1 MMAIVNGKN
10 ENPEDTL
17 FAAIDQL
24 SREQEAEDAAKV
36 VESPAP
42 APVAPT
48 LTSPVGV
55 SLPQPA
61 PTPPI
66 TVLSPE
72 PLSPEPDEPFFIE
85 PKADL
90 IWGASGTGKTVNI
103 GEVSDYVLAKYGK
116 LTRMVSADGGGIGPL
131 TGLAKSGQIEF
142 WALNAWKNPIANL
155 ERAIKGYWPLRLDD
169 PDSPLVPPDAGTW
182 EVYGFGAFE
191 GLTSFGDMILDSLS
205 GSKASLSQDP
215 SYSWS
220 QDGIE
225 FSGEN
230 QSYYGFMQKELQ
242 RKVALSHLLKYEKV
256 LWTAQESKGEEKGG
270 GIVYGPMIGGKKATG
285 KAAGWF
291 LNVFHMD
298 VIQGP
303 TTVDLK
309 TGQKLSEATHILF
322 LKTHIDPLTLIPYP
336 TKFRA
341 PKKYKAEVPTYLE
354 SGSVAEAYRLLD
366 TFYEKQLKESA
377 GRLGE
382 IKGMK
387 EKLMERAA
395 KARLAEAAAAEKRAV
410 ANKLLKPLV
419 TVLGGTTVPSGP
431 PVGPKEAA
439 PISGVVGGGSQA
451 TPPAPLSAP
460 LSTPVIPTP
469 IKPDSIKPASPVK
482 ITMPTIQ
489 NVRKK
494 V

>member
-1 MMAIVNGKN
+1 MIN
-10 ENPEDTL
+10 ENGTPDNL

-24 SREQEAEDAAKV
+24 AEEESKEIASQKEVASIIV
-36 VESPAP
+36 GSPTNGGVE
-42 APVAPT
+42 V
-48 LTSPVGV
+48 
-55 SLPQPA
+55 
-61 PTPPI
+61 PTPPTPPTALPLSPPSPPSGV

-72 PLSPEPDEPFFIE
+72 PSPESPNEPFFIE

-90 IWGASGTGKTVNI
+90 VWGASGTGKTVNI
-103 GEVSDYVLAKYGK
+103 GEVSDYVLTKYGK

-142 WALNAWKNPIANL
+142 WPLNAWKNPIANL

-169 PDSPLVPPDAGTW
+169 PDSPLVPPDAGTF

-205 GSKASLSQDP
+205 SAKASLSQDP
-215 SYSWS
+215 SYSWT

-230 QSYYGFMQKELQ
+230 MAYYGFMQKELQ

-256 LWTAQESKGEEKGG
+256 LWTGQESKGEEKGG

-285 KAAGWF
+285 KASGWF

-298 VIQGP
+298 VIQG
-303 TTVDLK
+303 TVTVDSK
-309 TGQKLSEATHILF
+309 TGQKMSDATHILF
-322 LKTHIDPLTLIPYP
+322 LKTHIDPLTIIPYP
-336 TKFRA
+336 CKLRA
-341 PKKYKAEVPTYLE
+341 PKKYAKEVPVYLE
-354 SGSVAEAYRLLD
+354 SGSVADAYRLLD
-366 TFYEKQLKESA
+366 ALYEKQSKESE
-377 GRLGE
+377 GKLSE
-382 IKGMK
+382 IKGLK

-395 KARLAEAAAAEKRAV
+395 KAKIAEAASAEKRAK
-410 ANKLLKPLV
+410 ALNLLKPLV
-419 TVLGGTTVPSGP
+419 TVLGGPTAPAGS
-431 PVGPKEAA
+431 PVGPVAKVVA
-439 PISGVVGGGSQA
+439 PVSSWVVGGGSQA
-451 TPPAPLSAP
+451 TPPAPAM
-460 LSTPVIPTP
+460 P
-469 IKPDSIKPASPVK
+469 ISASPAKVASPIK

-494 V
+494 